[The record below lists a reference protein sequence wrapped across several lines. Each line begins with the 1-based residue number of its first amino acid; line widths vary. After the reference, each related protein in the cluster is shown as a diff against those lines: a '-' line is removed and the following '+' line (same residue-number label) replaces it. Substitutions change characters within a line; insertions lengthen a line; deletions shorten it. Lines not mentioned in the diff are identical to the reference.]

1 MLNLGPASSC
11 PFHRDALVR
20 APQPDVGDAR
30 LLHALDAPVHRLAA
44 GGRVGPAD
52 HLRLGAAASGFFS
65 GFSLAIGCAYCCAV
79 TVREK
84 PIDLESRPGMTP
96 GGLFTRRAGW
106 AIAFAIVL
114 AVMLAGG
121 GVVFWTIYSKSRLPS
136 ITNLGVALVVF
147 GFAVAVVLLGLWIA
161 SSGQR
166 GPQDG
171 P

>member
-1 MLNLGPASSC
+1 
-11 PFHRDALVR
+11 
-20 APQPDVGDAR
+20 
-30 LLHALDAPVHRLAA
+30 
-44 GGRVGPAD
+44 
-52 HLRLGAAASGFFS
+52 
-65 GFSLAIGCAYCCAV
+65 
-79 TVREK
+79 
-84 PIDLESRPGMTP
+84 MTSW
-96 GGLFTRRAGW
+96 GLFTRRAGW

-147 GFAVAVVLLGLWIA
+147 GFTVAVVLLGLWIA